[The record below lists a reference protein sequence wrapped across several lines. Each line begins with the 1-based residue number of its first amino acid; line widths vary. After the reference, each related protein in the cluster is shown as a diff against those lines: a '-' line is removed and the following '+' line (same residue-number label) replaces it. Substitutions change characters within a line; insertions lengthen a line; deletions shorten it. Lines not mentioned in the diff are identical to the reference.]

1 MESQLTLNFFRQ
13 TEKDSDFNELAFKN
27 SHNSFSAQINNSF
40 NISSTPSIQGE
51 LSAFYLSGAIQG
63 IYTIQHYSNVTA
75 GVKWQSRD
83 RRMEGGVQVQ
93 DIFKTCSVT
102 LKTNWQNQNLR
113 MHDYADTPFFRVTFS
128 YRFGDYSKKERKEI
142 DKSRFDRYERD

>member
-75 GVKWQSRD
+75 GAK
-83 RRMEGGVQVQ
+83 
-93 DIFKTCSVT
+93 
-102 LKTNWQNQNLR
+102 
-113 MHDYADTPFFRVTFS
+113 
-128 YRFGDYSKKERKEI
+128 
-142 DKSRFDRYERD
+142 